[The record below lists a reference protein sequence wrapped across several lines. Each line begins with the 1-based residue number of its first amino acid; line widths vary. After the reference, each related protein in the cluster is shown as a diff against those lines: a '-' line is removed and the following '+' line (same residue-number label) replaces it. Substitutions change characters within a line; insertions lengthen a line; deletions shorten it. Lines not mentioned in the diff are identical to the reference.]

1 MIERSKP
8 GRLLVFLFTNLGRR
22 LGVLSN
28 MATGIAIMVQ
38 GCTSDAGKSL
48 ITMALC
54 RHLSNLGFKVAPF
67 KAQNM
72 SNNAR
77 VVADGEIG
85 TAQWLQAKAA
95 RVKPDVRMN
104 PVLLKPE
111 SDVKSQVVVLGKANL
126 EYSQM
131 GWRFRSNLLWDV
143 VSDSLKALLEE
154 FEIVVIEG
162 AGSPAE
168 INLSDSDIVNMRV
181 AESVD
186 ARVLLV
192 VDIDRGGAFAHLFGT
207 YTLLPENQ
215 QSLIHGFL
223 LNKFRGDPK
232 LLEPGPQ
239 MLTSLTKVELAG
251 VVPYIKH
258 SVPNEEGP
266 SAHIIS
272 SNQELKKIH
281 IICGPYAS
289 NLDEFALLQQ
299 VTNLTWVTSVS
310 DLSYSDLIILPGSKN
325 SIADLDWMQQKGI
338 DKKIKELAGQ
348 GIKILGVCGGMQIL
362 GKVIEDPLGIESG
375 GEVTALGLLD
385 IFTTYSNQKKVFESS
400 IKFNHVEEPW
410 EMLSSQD
417 FSGYEVRFG
426 QSRINRESNEWV
438 SFSQAKNIFG
448 IYLHGLFENQD
459 FLQSFSGQLIEDLD
473 TTFEKMTEEVIGGF
487 NPDWLKTFI
496 GLTPDRINHND

>member
-1 MIERSKP
+1 
-8 GRLLVFLFTNLGRR
+8 
-22 LGVLSN
+22 

-77 VVADGEIG
+77 VVAGGEIG

-111 SDVKSQVVVLGKANL
+111 SNMKSQVIVLGKANL
-126 EYSQM
+126 EYSRM
-131 GWRFRSNLLWDV
+131 DWRFRSNLLWDV
-143 VSDSLKALLEE
+143 VSNSLHELLEE

-168 INLSDSDIVNMRV
+168 INLTDSDIVNMRV
-181 AESVD
+181 AESVK
-186 ARVLLV
+186 AKVLLV

-207 YTLLPENQ
+207 YSLLPEKH

-223 LNKFRGDPK
+223 LNKFRGDAQ

-239 MLTSLTKVELAG
+239 MLTSLTNVQFAG

-258 SVPNEEGP
+258 AIPNEEGP
-266 SAHIIS
+266 SVHIIY
-272 SNQELKKIH
+272 SNENFKKIQ

-299 VTNLTWVTSVS
+299 VTNLTWVRSVS
-310 DLSYSDLIILPGSKN
+310 EISHSDLIILPGSKN
-325 SIADLDWMQQKGI
+325 SIADLDWMRQNGL
-338 DKKIKELAGQ
+338 DKKIKELAEQ
-348 GIKILGVCGGMQIL
+348 GIPILGICGGMQIL
-362 GKVIEDPLGIESG
+362 GRVIEDPLEIESG
-375 GEVTALGLLD
+375 GRVDALDLLEIYTAY
-385 IFTTYSNQKKVFESS
+385 TNKKKVLESNLKFE
-400 IKFNHVEEPW
+400 HVDAPW
-410 EMLSSQD
+410 NILSSKE

-426 QSRINRESNEWV
+426 QSRMDKESQEWI
-438 SFSQAKNIFG
+438 SYSQAKNVLG
-448 IYLHGLFENQD
+448 IYMHGLFENKE
-459 FLQSFSGQLIEDLD
+459 FLQSFSGQNIEDLD
-473 TTFEKMTEEVIGGF
+473 TTFEKLTEVVIGGF
-487 NPDWLKTFI
+487 NPNWLKTFI
-496 GLTPDRINHND
+496 GLTPDMETLNE